1 MDVSVRVGK
10 GNVLILNVRAEM
22 LICLTPS
29 SMAQSGVV
37 PLDLGELYELQLAA
51 TSGLHLE

>member
-1 MDVSVRVGK
+1 M
-10 GNVLILNVRAEM
+10 RAKI

-37 PLDLGELYELQLAA
+37 LLDLEELAELRSAA
-51 TSGLHLE
+51 TSGLHLD